1 MPPIPKFAK
10 TLAKLSKANPK
21 VIPAGLPSK
30 MRKSSTLEKAIE
42 KQIEVKKFANDD
54 AKFPKIIKEKMRKE
68 LKQNFADKLSDNLD
82 LMSLTKELKSV
93 RTDDLKGNADKISE
107 YIKKFKNFLDI
118 VIASLKPDDSA
129 IDTFNELSGAL
140 DKIDATKVESIPT
153 SIRKIASKI
162 HKKARK
168 GVDKYGEMV

>member
-10 TLAKLSKANPK
+10 EIVKRAKAKPK
-21 VIPAGLPSK
+21 VIKTSIA
-30 MRKSSTLEKAIE
+30 
-42 KQIEVKKFANDD
+42 VKKATN
-54 AKFPKIIKEKMRKE
+54 AKPRKTDTIRKEKIKKE
-68 LKQNFADKLSDNLD
+68 LKQSFTDKLSDNLN
-82 LMSLTKELKSV
+82 LMALTKELKSV
-93 RTDDLKGNADKISE
+93 KTDDLKGNADKISE

-129 IDTFNELSGAL
+129 IDMFNELSGAL

-162 HKKARK
+162 HKEAKKRS
-168 GVDKYGEMV
+168 